1 MKPQAILKRV
11 LAILAEVIIAIA
23 LVVGILFVLGI
34 RPFVVVSGSMVP
46 TLPINSV
53 CFVNTN
59 TDYED
64 IEVGDIIIYRRFS
77 DDLRVIHRV
86 IAITDEGLETKGDAN
101 AVSDGIS
108 TTADNLVGKMLICI
122 PVLGGVIT
130 WARTPVGIAVLAAVI
145 LLLLFGDSLGPWV
158 ENRARKVR
166 EMEEDEDED
175 QGEDQDD
182 GDTAHMRK
190 EL

>member
-11 LAILAEVIIAIA
+11 LAILAEVIIAVA

-122 PVLGGVIT
+122 PALGAFIT
-130 WARTPVGIAVLAAVI
+130 WARTPAGIAVLAVVI
-145 LLLLFGDSLGPWV
+145 LLLLFGDDLGKWI
-158 ENRARKVR
+158 NTRGWKIHGLG
-166 EMEEDEDED
+166 EDED
-175 QGEDQDD
+175 EDQDD
-182 GDTAHMRK
+182 GDTEHMRK
-190 EL
+190 EH